1 MVLPWI
7 LDYYFLLPRFLFLK
21 LGLGVYFLAAFT
33 LDSETFFTS
42 IGSPFRYRSA
52 VSLISWALAL
62 LFFAPETYFLGTPS
76 FLSFGTLAYFLGIVF
91 FFFFIQTSLSDLFYG
106 SKTSNTNLVLIQFA
120 NSNARTACTIR
131 LLHKPLKSKVIFFQ
145 QNQLCFFIRNIE
157 EVLSLC
163 NSSSFY
169 LSNSIRCH

>member
-7 LDYYFLLPRFLFLK
+7 LNYYFLLPRFLFLK

-42 IGSPFRYRSA
+42 IGSPFLYLSA

-91 FFFFIQTSLSDLFYG
+91 FFFFIQSFLSDLFYG

-120 NSNARTACTIR
+120 NSNARSACTNHF
-131 LLHKPLKSKVIFFQ
+131 LSL
-145 QNQLCFFIRNIE
+145 
-157 EVLSLC
+157 EVLLFC
-163 NSSSFY
+163 GITF
-169 LSNSIRCH
+169 LGARFLLALD